1 MSPAMKSV
9 RNLSANLA
17 SFSHAKGAREKYP
30 AGASAQ
36 PLPTWCCRMALVA
49 STLHQACQGSDCFSL
64 FPTPCCLSL
73 LPCLRKFFAREASR
87 SVSILSCSSNSGH
100 TINVENCL
108 VTPPNVVCSSKE
120 RRPPT
125 AFASISITNILWF
138 AAYETVSQLKAN
150 CNRPVDQP
158 TTPASNSLD
167 TWKCSWIPQLD
178 ASAFVTCLSR
188 SSCPSKPRPSTAR

>member
-1 MSPAMKSV
+1 MPAFHTHKGQRKNIPWAPPLSPS
-9 RNLSANLA
+9 RLA
-17 SFSHAKGAREKYP
+17 
-30 AGASAQ
+30 
-36 PLPTWCCRMALVA
+36 
-49 STLHQACQGSDCFSL
+49 
-64 FPTPCCLSL
+64 TPCCLSL

-158 TTPASNSLD
+158 
-167 TWKCSWIPQLD
+167 QLD

-188 SSCPSKPRPSTAR
+188 SSFPSKPRPSTARQLMRNLAVLGPAKDHFIFTSWLKDATSLRLLSGCPRHSAQVQAPYDPPVLASA